1 MKIAVDAMGGDN
13 APGEMVRG
21 AVAALAQRE
30 LEILLVGLPEE
41 IEKELAPFRN
51 TVGERIKIVP
61 AADVIGMNESPGRAL
76 RQKKQASVVIAARLV
91 KEGKAEA
98 FVSAG
103 NTGATMGAALFQL
116 GRIKGIK
123 RPAIAS
129 PLPTTRGMSLLLD
142 AGANADATPLYLSQF
157 AQMGAIYSEV
167 VLGVHNPKIGLLNI
181 GSEPE
186 KGNELSRE
194 AYALLDKL
202 PLNFVGNV
210 EGREITAGA
219 VDIVVCDGFVGNIV
233 LKMIEGL
240 AMAFTIRLKEELK
253 LGLRNRLGAA
263 LALPAF
269 HKFKGSLDYQEY
281 GGAPLL
287 GVNGVCIIGHGSS
300 NARAI
305 ENAIGAAV
313 MAIKEDI
320 VAKIVE
326 NIRKP
331 EGG

>member
-13 APGEMVRG
+13 APRELVRG
-21 AVAALAQRE
+21 AVAALKQKE
-30 LEILLVGLPEE
+30 IEILLVGLPKE
-41 IEKELAPFRN
+41 IEEELTPFRN
-51 TVGERIKIVP
+51 RVGERIEVVP
-61 AADVIGMNESPGRAL
+61 ATDVIGMNESPGRAL

-91 KEGKAEA
+91 KEGRADA

-129 PLPTTRGMSLLLD
+129 PLPTAHGMSLLLD
-142 AGANADATPLYLSQF
+142 AGANADATPLYLAQF
-157 AQMGAIYSEV
+157 ARMGAIYAEG
-167 VLGVHNPKIGLLNI
+167 VLGMINPKIGLLNI
-181 GSEPE
+181 GSEAE

-202 PLNFVGNV
+202 PLNFAGNV

-219 VDIVVCDGFVGNIV
+219 VNIVVCDGFVGNIV

-240 AMAFTIRLKEELK
+240 AVSFNKRLREELK
-253 LGLRNRLGAA
+253 LGLRSRLGAA
-263 LALPAF
+263 LARPAF
-269 HKFKGSLDYQEY
+269 ERFKSSLDYQEY

-287 GVNGVCIIGHGSS
+287 GVNGVCIICHGSS
-300 NARAI
+300 NAKAI
-305 ENAIGAAV
+305 ENAISAALL
-313 MAIKEDI
+313 AYQKDI
-320 VAKIVE
+320 VARIAE
-326 NIRKP
+326 NISIA
-331 EGG
+331 GGE